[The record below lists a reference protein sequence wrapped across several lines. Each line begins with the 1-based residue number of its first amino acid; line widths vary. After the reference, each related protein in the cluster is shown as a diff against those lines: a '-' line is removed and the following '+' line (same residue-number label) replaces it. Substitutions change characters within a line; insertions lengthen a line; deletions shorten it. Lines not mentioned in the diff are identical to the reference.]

1 MSVLITQLEQ
11 TKTQVYG
18 VGLLKMKENQL
29 EDIIEKL
36 A

>member
-11 TKTQVYG
+11 TKTQVSG

-29 EDIIEKL
+29 EDTIEKL